1 MGGNGCNLRKHIIAT
16 TTAIPSFA
24 TYPCCSSL
32 GHSCSNLVM
41 GKNKRKKRSK
51 KAADKPSAAKSDAPA
66 KPQAKKSS
74 GSLADKL
81 RARLAGGRFR
91 SLNEALY
98 TNNGEENFRRFQAEP
113 ELAEAYHRGFREQ
126 ARGWPRNPLDDVIA
140 QLQALP
146 RAVVADMG
154 CGDARLAAELGKRHD
169 VRSFDLVATAP
180 GVIACNIERTPLKNG
195 ECDVVVFCLALMGPS
210 LWRFVGEAFRV
221 LKPGGLLKVV
231 EVRSRFEDASIDE
244 FVAGCRSAGFD
255 LVKPYDASNRMFV
268 AFDFQKSKRRPSST
282 DPAFAFRACVY
293 KKR

>member
-1 MGGNGCNLRKHIIAT
+1 MLQLPQA
-16 TTAIPSFA
+16 
-24 TYPCCSSL
+24 SSA
-32 GHSCSNLVM
+32 M

-98 TNNGEENFRRFQAEP
+98 TNNGEENFRWFQAEP

-140 QLQALP
+140 QLKALP

-154 CGDARLAAELGKRHD
+154 CGDARLAAELRGRHD

-268 AFDFQKSKRRPSST
+268 AFDFQKSSRRPSKT

>member
-1 MGGNGCNLRKHIIAT
+1 M
-16 TTAIPSFA
+16 
-24 TYPCCSSL
+24 
-32 GHSCSNLVM
+32 M

-98 TNNGEENFRRFQAEP
+98 TNSGGENFRRFQAEP

-140 QLQALP
+140 QLKALP
-146 RAVVADMG
+146 SRAVVADMG

-255 LVKPYDASNRMFV
+255 LAKPYDASNRMFV

>member
-1 MGGNGCNLRKHIIAT
+1 
-16 TTAIPSFA
+16 
-24 TYPCCSSL
+24 
-32 GHSCSNLVM
+32 M

-51 KAADKPSAAKSDAPA
+51 KPADKPSAAKSDAPA

-98 TNNGEENFRRFQAEP
+98 TNSGGENFRRFQAEP

-140 QLQALP
+140 QLKALP

-154 CGDARLAAELGKRHD
+154 CGDARLAAELRGRHD

-180 GVIACNIERTPLKNG
+180 GVIACNIERTPLTNG

-268 AFDFQKSKRRPSST
+268 AFDFQKSSRRPSKT

>member
-1 MGGNGCNLRKHIIAT
+1 
-16 TTAIPSFA
+16 
-24 TYPCCSSL
+24 
-32 GHSCSNLVM
+32 M

-146 RAVVADMG
+146 SRAVVADMG

-268 AFDFQKSKRRPSST
+268 AFDFQKSKRRPSSI

>member
-1 MGGNGCNLRKHIIAT
+1 
-16 TTAIPSFA
+16 
-24 TYPCCSSL
+24 
-32 GHSCSNLVM
+32 M
-41 GKNKRKKRSK
+41 GKNKRKKRNK

-98 TNNGEENFRRFQAEP
+98 TNDGEENFRRFQAEP

-146 RAVVADMG
+146 SRAVVADMG
-154 CGDARLAAELGKRHD
+154 CGDARLAAELRGRHD

-180 GVIACNIERTPLKNG
+180 GVIACNIERTPLTHG
-195 ECDVVVFCLALMGPS
+195 ECDVVVFCLALMGNDWPY
-210 LWRFVGEAFRV
+210 FVKEARRCLKADSGE
-221 LKPGGLLKVV
+221 LLIA
-231 EVRSRFEDASIDE
+231 EVKSRFMDVNS
-244 FVAGCRSAGFD
+244 FVAAIEKIGFKCTFQDDKSNDFFALFRFQINNRSKKIDPETGK
-255 LVKPYDASNRMFV
+255 LLTPCIY
-268 AFDFQKSKRRPSST
+268 KRR
-282 DPAFAFRACVY
+282 
-293 KKR
+293 

>member
-1 MGGNGCNLRKHIIAT
+1 
-16 TTAIPSFA
+16 
-24 TYPCCSSL
+24 
-32 GHSCSNLVM
+32 M

-98 TNNGEENFRRFQAEP
+98 TNSGGENFRRFQAEP

-140 QLQALP
+140 QLRALP
-146 RAVVADMG
+146 SKAVVADMG

-268 AFDFQKSKRRPSST
+268 AFDFQKSKRRPSSI